1 MRTISAIARI
11 LLVVLVSILPVSLPI
26 LAYASPPDPSWIPG
40 IYDDDDYDDVVVLV
54 ASGTGHVP
62 PTTLADLQSI
72 PPLVGSLPQST
83 ERVSCAFSAAAVR
96 PRAPPAS

>member
-40 IYDDDDYDDVVVLV
+40 VYDDDDYDDVVMLV
-54 ASGTGHVP
+54 ASGTGHVT
-62 PTTLADLQSI
+62 PTTLADLRSVL
-72 PPLVGSLPQST
+72 PLVECLPRSS
-83 ERVSCAFSAAAVR
+83 ERVSGAFSASAVR